1 MGRRPAVRGA
11 GKSHTPLIEH
21 TSLHVTPHLLN
32 QLTSLTTCLFLLHVD
47 EQLLS
52 TWLFYVSLAL
62 IIFTAVWSVNAPL
75 PFATHPFLHA
85 SRSHVSHVSP
95 ATSPI
100 FVTTTNQRTG
110 PDCLSPP
117 PSSSLVSP
125 PHLYLTASPPM
136 SRPGRSPTSTRP

>member
-1 MGRRPAVRGA
+1 MRGA

-100 FVTTTNQRTG
+100 CHHN
-110 PDCLSPP
+110 
-117 PSSSLVSP
+117 
-125 PHLYLTASPPM
+125 
-136 SRPGRSPTSTRP
+136 